1 MRQQKCKCFIAIS
14 RVFFKDAFLW
24 FLCDSAIFLQISI
37 FLQNQKVR
45 EKTGL
50 KMEEEKNVSKRW
62 CANLIKSSFTSK
74 KIKKV
79 FDFFWLCSSFFEKK
93 FIWIFTIARLARLG
107 AIMMELKNKGE
118 TVPESQKK
126 KRVKVVRQPHKIKF
140 YIDKKYINSYLF
152 FDLFFDFFED
162 FFLPL

>member
-1 MRQQKCKCFIAIS
+1 MVSLKRESRSRTGQTDMQTENETDQKLTCIAKQIS
-14 RVFFKDAFLW
+14 SVLIPIKSWWRRCGSRNANVLLQFRVFFFKDAFLW
-24 FLCDSAIFLQISI
+24 FLFDSAIFLQISI

-79 FDFFWLCSSFFEKK
+79 FDFFWLCSSFFE
-93 FIWIFTIARLARLG
+93 F
-107 AIMMELKNKGE
+107 
-118 TVPESQKK
+118 
-126 KRVKVVRQPHKIKF
+126 F
-140 YIDKKYINSYLF
+140 YYY
-152 FDLFFDFFED
+152 E
-162 FFLPL
+162 FLPLPD